1 MKKYQFVYN
10 INNNKAR
17 RELSKLSHKQE
28 MSYYI
33 SRKFKPGDVV
43 YDIQKEEYFLVVSIP
58 NRGDWYAIRKD
69 YIPKKY
75 III

>member
-33 SRKFKPGDVV
+33 ARKFKPGDIV
-43 YDIQKEEYFLVVSIP
+43 YDLKQQEYFLVVSIP

-75 III
+75 II

>member
-17 RELSKLSHKQE
+17 RELSKLSYRQE
-28 MSYYI
+28 ISYYA
-33 SRKFKPGDVV
+33 RKFKPGDIV

-75 III
+75 II